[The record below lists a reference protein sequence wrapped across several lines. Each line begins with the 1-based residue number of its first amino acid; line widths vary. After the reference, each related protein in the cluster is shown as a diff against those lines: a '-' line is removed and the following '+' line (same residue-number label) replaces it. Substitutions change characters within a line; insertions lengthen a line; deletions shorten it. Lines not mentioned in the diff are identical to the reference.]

1 MKIETKFNI
10 GDKVYYIENERLIA
24 LEIKTINIFS
34 SEKDSYHLEYKG
46 EDSEGNLYWPLENEL
61 FEDKT
66 QAFNDLIETLKIK
79 FDIE

>member
-1 MKIETKFNI
+1 MIIETKFNV
-10 GDKVYYIENERLIA
+10 GDKVYYIENEKLIE
-24 LEIKTINIFS
+24 LELMTINVFIT
-34 SEKDSYHLEYKG
+34 EKESYYIEYKG
-46 EDSEGNLYWPLENEL
+46 EDSDGNLYWPLENEL

>member
-1 MKIETKFNI
+1 MKIETKFNV

-24 LEIKTINIFS
+24 LEIETINIYIT
-34 SEKDSYHLEYKG
+34 EKGSYHIEYKG
-46 EDSEGNLYWPLENEL
+46 EDSDGNLYWPLENEL